1 MKLKYANILKIWHHF
16 EVQTSNFAI
25 FQVSKVLREGLILK
39 NGKIWRLD
47 LKMVSNFQNVGIIQL
62 HLKLEIMCDM
72 QELTSS

>member
-1 MKLKYANILKIWHHF
+1 MSKDADISKSWHHF

-25 FQVSKVLREGLILK
+25 FQDETLSQYFRDLK

-47 LKMVSNFQNVGIIQL
+47 LKMVSNFRNVGIFQL